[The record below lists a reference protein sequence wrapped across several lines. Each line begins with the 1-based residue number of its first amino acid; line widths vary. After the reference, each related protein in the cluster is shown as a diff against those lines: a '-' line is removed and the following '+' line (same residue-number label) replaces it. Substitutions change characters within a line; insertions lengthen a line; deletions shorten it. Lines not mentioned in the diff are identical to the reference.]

1 LFSEHRL
8 LAAKKYDKLIND
20 KKNSSVYRELIYLMI
35 HRIDQ
40 SQKSDD
46 MWLIDIDTLCK
57 RVLSLQEKEV
67 CRLLEER
74 QLHPKKDDE
83 KNEKSEEFEPNF
95 TPHTTHRHTKH
106 TK

>member
-1 LFSEHRL
+1 

-20 KKNSSVYRELIYLMI
+20 KKNSSVYRELIYRMI

-46 MWLIDIDTLCK
+46 LWLVDIDILCK

-74 QLHPKKDDE
+74 QLHPTKDEAKDE
-83 KNEKSEEFEPNF
+83 KNEEFEPQF
-95 TPHTTHRHTKH
+95 KPHSTSRVTKH
-106 TK
+106 TT

>member
-1 LFSEHRL
+1 
-8 LAAKKYDKLIND
+8 LAAKKYDKLINH
-20 KKNSSVYRELIYLMI
+20 KKNSSAYRELIYRMI

-46 MWLIDIDTLCK
+46 LLLVDIDTLCD

-74 QLHPKKDDE
+74 QLHERKVEKKDE
-83 KNEKSEEFEPNF
+83 KRVEFEPEF
-95 TPHTTHRHTKH
+95 KSHSTQWTTKH
-106 TK
+106 MN